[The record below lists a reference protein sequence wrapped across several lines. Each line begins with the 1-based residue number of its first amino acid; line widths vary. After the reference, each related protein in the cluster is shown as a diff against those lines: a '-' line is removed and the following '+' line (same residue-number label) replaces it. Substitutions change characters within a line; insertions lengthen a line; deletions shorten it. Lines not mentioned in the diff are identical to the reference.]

1 MFNEKIAGM
10 TNKLRSYFLELKE
23 KFEEEN
29 WQRIVKSWVTSFNGK
44 IERDVFKKKHE
55 QADVK
60 LAKEESTSNLICLP
74 TSSRPE
80 TTPLHE
86 STLRVS
92 GMKFRNRSGIAAVFD
107 KVKTETEASND

>member
-10 TNKLRSYFLELKE
+10 TNKMRCYFLELKE

-29 WQRIVKSWVTSFNGK
+29 WQRIVKNWVTSFNGT
-44 IERDVFKKKHE
+44 IERNAFNRNHD
-55 QADVK
+55 QAEVK
-60 LAKEESTSNLICLP
+60 LAKDDSTSNLICLP
-74 TSSRPE
+74 TSSRPK

-92 GMKFRNRSGIAAVFD
+92 GLKYRNRSGIAAVFD
-107 KVKTETEASND
+107 KINTETETSND